1 MPKLFNQD
9 EFHDRKAMML
19 KILNENKIPHIQVEV
34 LHDTV
39 GKEGSP
45 VSELAGLFEFL
56 VNTLIGDV
64 VLGNNKSAVTLL
76 EHIKRGV
83 DSDLFLMASLMD
95 DMMEER
101 KEAFGKR
108 EEEEEEEQTEIPDV
122 FNEVL
127 EQIQRKGEA

>member
-34 LHDTV
+34 LHDTA
-39 GKEGSP
+39 GKESP

-56 VNTLIGDV
+56 VNTLIGDI